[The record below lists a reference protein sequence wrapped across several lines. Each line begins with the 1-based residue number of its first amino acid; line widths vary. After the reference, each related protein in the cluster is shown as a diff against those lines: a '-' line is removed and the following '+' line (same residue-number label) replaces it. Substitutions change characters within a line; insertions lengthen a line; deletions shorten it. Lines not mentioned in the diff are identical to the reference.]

1 MRALAADADVDV
13 ANINAPGQIVIS
25 GERAKVEVAIG
36 MAKEHGIRRA
46 TLLNV
51 AGAYHSRL
59 METAYRKLGRALVGL
74 SIKTPRF
81 AVISNVTGAQV
92 DAVDEI
98 KRTLQDQ
105 VTGTVRWT
113 DCMERMLEMGCD
125 LFLEL
130 GPGGVL
136 AGLMQRTR
144 KGTEVLTICDA
155 ASLQGV
161 VEKLREIDICRQI

>member
-1 MRALAADADVDV
+1 MSL
-13 ANINAPGQIVIS
+13 
-25 GERAKVEVAIG
+25 GEVLHKVVLQ
-36 MAKEHGIRRA
+36 K
-46 TLLNV
+46 
-51 AGAYHSRL
+51 
-59 METAYRKLGRALVGL
+59 
-74 SIKTPRF
+74 PDF
-81 AVISNVTGAQV
+81 PVISNVTGAQV

-113 DCMERMLEMGCD
+113 DCMERLLEMGCD

-155 ASLQGV
+155 ASLQCC
-161 VEKLREIDICRQI
+161 VEKLREIDICRQT

>member
-1 MRALAADADVDV
+1 
-13 ANINAPGQIVIS
+13 
-25 GERAKVEVAIG
+25 
-36 MAKEHGIRRA
+36 
-46 TLLNV
+46 
-51 AGAYHSRL
+51 
-59 METAYRKLGRALVGL
+59 
-74 SIKTPRF
+74 
-81 AVISNVTGAQV
+81 
-92 DAVDEI
+92 
-98 KRTLQDQ
+98 
-105 VTGTVRWT
+105 
-113 DCMERMLEMGCD
+113 MLEIGCD

>member
-1 MRALAADADVDV
+1 VV
-13 ANINAPGQIVIS
+13 S
-25 GERAKVEVAIG
+25 GERAKVDLAIG
-36 MAKEHGIRRA
+36 LAKEHGIRRA

-59 METAYRKLGRALVGL
+59 MESAYMQMGEALRDVVLQKPGF
-74 SIKTPRF
+74 P
-81 AVISNVTGAQV
+81 VISNVTGAQV

-155 ASLQGV
+155 ASLQGG
-161 VEKLREIDICRQI
+161 VEKLRKIDICRQI